1 MIFRHSSFISRI
13 LFVVILAFAGKV
25 SAQQT
30 LSGELTLSNGFAT
43 SDMNIS
49 VAVLSLDENNAII
62 EVFSDAVT
70 IAQNTGSVA
79 YQIEGITGDRFSLR
93 YVCVDNTCGRFV
105 REVYATQQN
114 TDAFQFSGNAVLSNN
129 QLPPVRNF
137 NLQVGNTV
145 SGTIFL
151 PRAVSDRELMIFPEI
166 QFVRTQGPNAV
177 VQVFF
182 TPEPIQVSP
191 GSTQVDFTIEG
202 VTPIEGFRLF
212 PFSFCLN
219 CEPEISVLGFPQGV
233 GLNEDGQV
241 DVQVQVDN
249 SVPSNQN
256 QTGIEVFHILGEGGA
271 GSGPLVTPI
280 LNLLLLSDQ

>member
-13 LFVVILAFAGKV
+13 VFAVILASAGTV
-25 SAQQT
+25 SAQQSV
-30 LSGELTLSNGFAT
+30 SGELTLSNGFAT
-43 SDMNIS
+43 SDMNIL
-49 VAVLSLDENNAII
+49 VEVTSLDENNAII
-62 EVFSDAVT
+62 ESFFDVFT

-114 TDAFQFSGNAVLSNN
+114 TDAFQFSNNTVLSSN

-166 QFVRTQGPNAV
+166 QFVRTQGPSTV

-219 CEPEISVLGFPQGV
+219 CEPEISIVGFPQGV
-233 GLNEDGQV
+233 DLNADGQV
-241 DVQVQVDN
+241 DVQLQVDN

-256 QTGIEVFHILGEGGA
+256 HTGIELFHILGEA
-271 GSGPLVTPI
+271 GTGPMVTPI
-280 LNLLLLSDQ
+280 LNLLLLDN